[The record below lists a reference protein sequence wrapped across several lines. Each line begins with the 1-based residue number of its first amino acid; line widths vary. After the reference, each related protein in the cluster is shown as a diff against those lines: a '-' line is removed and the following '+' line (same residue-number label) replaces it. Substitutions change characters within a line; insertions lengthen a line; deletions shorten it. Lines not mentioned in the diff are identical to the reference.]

1 MGDELLDPIRR
12 HIEGANAHDPIAFAA
27 PYSDDATNHGRRVGK
42 EGLRRVAESLLAAFP
57 DLRFEMGATVAQGD
71 TVMCEIT
78 LIGTHLGAPALP
90 VLAGAL
96 VGAPPTA
103 RAVRQRQMHLF
114 RVRAGEIVEHRA
126 VRDDLGLL
134 EQLGLMPAR
143 VERGADISRP
153 GPSH

>member
-1 MGDELLDPIRR
+1 
-12 HIEGANAHDPIAFAA
+12 
-27 PYSDDATNHGRRVGK
+27 
-42 EGLRRVAESLLAAFP
+42 
-57 DLRFEMGATVAQGD
+57 
-71 TVMCEIT
+71 MCEIT